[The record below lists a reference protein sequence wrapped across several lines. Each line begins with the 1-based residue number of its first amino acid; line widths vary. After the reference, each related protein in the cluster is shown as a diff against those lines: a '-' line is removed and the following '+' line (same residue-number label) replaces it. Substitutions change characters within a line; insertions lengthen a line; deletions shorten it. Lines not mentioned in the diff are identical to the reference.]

1 MMKLYKWQDIT
12 IEQLGGGITRQLI
25 TVDNLMLSQIFVPK
39 GVSFPAHRMSSDQLT
54 IFVKGKAIYE
64 SADSKIEADEGDIVY
79 IPSDTEHSD
88 RVVDDTIVLDIFSPP
103 RKDWL
108 KK

>member
-1 MMKLYKWQDIT
+1 MKLYKWQEVT
-12 IEQLGGGITRQLI
+12 IERLGDGITRQLV
-25 TVDNLMLSQIFVPK
+25 TVDNMMLSQIFVPG
-39 GVSFPAHRMSSDQLT
+39 GVSFPAHSMSSEQLT

-64 SADSKIEADEGDIVY
+64 SGDGKIEARAGDIVH
-79 IPSDTEHSD
+79 IPSGTEHSD

-103 RKDWL
+103 RNDWL

>member
-1 MMKLYKWQDIT
+1 MKLYKWQDVT
-12 IEQLGGGITRQLI
+12 VEQLGDGITRQLI
-25 TVDNLMLSQIFVPK
+25 TADNMMLSQIFVPK
-39 GVSFPAHRMSSDQLT
+39 GVSFPAHRMSSEQLT

-64 SADSKIEADEGDIVY
+64 SAGGKIEAHEGDIVY